1 MVSIN
6 NIILL
11 LNRNYNRNNNIASQ
25 FVIIALPVYQES
37 IDPCNPSP
45 CGMNAICKEFNGAG
59 SCSCLPE
66 YNGNPYEG
74 CRPECV
80 INSDCTPQKA
90 CVKNKC
96 QNPCSGTC
104 GQNAE
109 CYVTNHLP
117 SCTCTQGFTGDPYKY
132 CIPIPPLQS
141 M

>member
-1 MVSIN
+1 MDSSPNN
-6 NIILL
+6 NII
-11 LNRNYNRNNNIASQ
+11 
-25 FVIIALPVYQES
+25 FKIIIIVLPVYQEPLN
-37 IDPCNPSP
+37 PCIPSP
-45 CGMNAICKEFNGAG
+45 CGMNAICKEYNGAG

-66 YNGNPYEG
+66 YHGNPYEG

-96 QNPCSGTC
+96 QNPCAGTC

-117 SCTCTQGFTGDPYKY
+117 SCTCIPGFTGDPYKY
-132 CIPIPPLQS
+132 CILAPPPQR
-141 M
+141 MYYN